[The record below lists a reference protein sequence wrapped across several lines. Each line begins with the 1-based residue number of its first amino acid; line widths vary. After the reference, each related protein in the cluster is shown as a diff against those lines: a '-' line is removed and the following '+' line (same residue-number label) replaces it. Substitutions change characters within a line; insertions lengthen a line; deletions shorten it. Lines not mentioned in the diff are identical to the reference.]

1 VGRLS
6 TRRQGGGR
14 ADGHAGGRAGA
25 GGASGRA
32 KSRRARGEPPGAR
45 PSRRAHCERAA
56 VELAGGR
63 AASGRWFS
71 EQAGGWSKQAVV
83 EAPERAESR
92 PGERGGAFRR
102 AGGRAGGGGDGV
114 AGAAKCET
122 DRDGRAPL
130 A

>member
-6 TRRQGGGR
+6 TRRRGGGR

-25 GGASGRA
+25 GGASGR
-32 KSRRARGEPPGAR
+32 R

-63 AASGRWFS
+63 AASGRRFS
-71 EQAGGWSKQAVV
+71 EQAGGWSEQAVV

-102 AGGRAGGGGDGV
+102 AGGGG
-114 AGAAKCET
+114 A
-122 DRDGRAPL
+122 RRRRSGRCKM
-130 A
+130 